1 MVEVCLVSGDFG
13 ILWDPV
19 LVLYR
24 FSTDHEDRG
33 PVLLDDY
40 PFASWASIGRVYAW

>member
-1 MVEVCLVSGDFG
+1 MWSWLKSVWFQVTLGSCFSF
-13 ILWDPV
+13 
-19 LVLYR
+19 LYS
-24 FSTDHEDRG
+24 FFTDHEDRG